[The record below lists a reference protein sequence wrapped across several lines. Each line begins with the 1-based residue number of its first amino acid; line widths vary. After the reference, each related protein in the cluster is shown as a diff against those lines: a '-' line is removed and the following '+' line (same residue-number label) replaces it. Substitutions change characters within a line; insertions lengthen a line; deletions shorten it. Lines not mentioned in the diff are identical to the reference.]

1 MADLVTSITGTCSKC
16 QEFSNL
22 RRNLC
27 PHCYVRWLR
36 SRPIGVGACC
46 TGCGDRRLVHL
57 QYVELQQGFAVVCRN
72 CAAQLER
79 EGGPPPADE
88 EEVRALLQRERREV
102 QEEDR
107 RRDFAEDTSP
117 GEERRQRLVDRRA
130 PHYDAEELVI
140 AEEPERLPPPPAEA
154 VHRAAPAG
162 AGLQAELSTA
172 QAYVDA
178 YLRTDGD
185 EDDELDSPPERA
197 EVTRVHFRG

>member
-1 MADLVTSITGTCSKC
+1 MADLVTSITGTCSRC
-16 QEFSNL
+16 QEISNL

-79 EGGPPPADE
+79 QGGPPPADD

-102 QEEDR
+102 QDEDR
-107 RRDFAEDTSP
+107 RRGFAEDTGP

-140 AEEPERLPPPPAEA
+140 AEEPERLPPPPLEA
-154 VHRAAPAG
+154 VHR
-162 AGLQAELSTA
+162 GLHAELSTA

-178 YLRTDGD
+178 YLRTDEQD
-185 EDDELDSPPERA
+185 DDELDSPREPTQ
-197 EVTRVHFRG
+197 VTRVHFRG